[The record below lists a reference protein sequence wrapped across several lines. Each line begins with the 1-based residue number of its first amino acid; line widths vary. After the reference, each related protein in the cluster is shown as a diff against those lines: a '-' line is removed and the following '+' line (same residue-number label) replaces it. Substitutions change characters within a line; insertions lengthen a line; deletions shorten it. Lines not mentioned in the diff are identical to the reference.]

1 MLESDRTCPV
11 LSIIGDRDPYTP
23 PEDVA
28 ELARFSGLVQ
38 AIRFP
43 DAEHGFVHD
52 PDRPAHRPEDA
63 AEAWRQVIH
72 FLK

>member
-1 MLESDRTCPV
+1 V
-11 LSIIGDRDPYTP
+11 LAIIGDKDPYTP

-28 ELARFSGLVQ
+28 ELARFVGLVHPF
-38 AIRFP
+38 RFP

-52 PDRPAHRPEDA
+52 PDRPAHRPADA
-63 AEAWRQVIH
+63 AEAWSEVVD